1 MGITNPF
8 SRQRRCHT
16 IHLLR
21 RLAVILIVVFVRLHL
36 LLLSLPLIKRIRSEY
51 RGNQLVLVLVLVLVC
66 YASTTMRVIL
76 FTELIL
82 W

>member
-36 LLLSLPLIKRIRSEY
+36 LLLSLPLIKRIRIEY
-51 RGNQLVLVLVLVLVC
+51 RGNQLVLVLVLVC

>member
-51 RGNQLVLVLVLVLVC
+51 RGNQLVLVLVLVC